1 MYIGTVANLALL
13 SLLADGVTALTI
25 PDPVARAVSTSVTST
40 TAVKS
45 TTAASTLSSPT
56 QVSSAASSALS
67 SLTKVTPTTAAPTNA
82 QQLNSALQGIYTANY
97 TNLAVPVA
105 SQIAAGLIS
114 SSGSSLGSV
123 ISSLL
128 GTNPLLPTGE
138 NSVANINLRAPTTA
152 VYPKKGANDAPYSVT
167 EAQLRAAIYIPST
180 FTYGQKPPTIFVP
193 GTAAYGGSAF
203 GSNLRKLLTGQ
214 TYADPVWLNIPG
226 SGLGDVQVNSE
237 YVAYAI
243 NYISGISQNKN
254 VSVISWSQGGINS
267 QWALTFFPSTRSV
280 VSDFIPVAPD
290 FHGTVMADVLCS
302 SASGT
307 GTSQTP
313 TCAPAFLQQEYNSAL
328 ITAFRAKGGAIA
340 YVPTTT
346 LYSGF
351 LDEIVEPQQGTNASA
366 FLQGPSTLVTN
377 NEFQSICP
385 SGSGGASFFGHATS
399 LYNPLSYALVV
410 DALTHDGP
418 GLASRLNLTAVC
430 APSSAP
436 GLTIADNL
444 QTAAL
449 IPVSLVLEL
458 AYSPKNTTEP
468 ALKAYVT
475 Q

>member
-243 NYISGISQNKN
+243 NYISGI
-254 VSVISWSQGGINS
+254 
-267 QWALTFFPSTRSV
+267 FFPSTRSV